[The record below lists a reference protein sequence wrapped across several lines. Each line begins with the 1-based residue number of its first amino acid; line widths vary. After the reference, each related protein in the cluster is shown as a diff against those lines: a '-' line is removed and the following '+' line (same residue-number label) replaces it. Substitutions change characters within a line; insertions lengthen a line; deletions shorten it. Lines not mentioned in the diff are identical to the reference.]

1 MSWYYAEAGQQ
12 RGPVTDTE
20 LEDLVKAG
28 TVQPDTLIWRE
39 GMANWQSYSQVQGVA
54 APPPPGAAPVPE
66 DAVVCTS
73 CGRMF
78 GRDEVIQ
85 YGDAWVCAA
94 CKPAFVQRLKEGV
107 SVPGVL
113 DYATFWTRLGAK
125 VLDLIILWVINALF
139 GFIVGFATAGAV
151 RSADRLALQ
160 FFLMFMSIA
169 VNLGYGVFFLGKF
182 GATPG
187 KMACKIKVVTP
198 ESERISYGRAC
209 GRCLAELLSGMIC
222 YIGYIMAGF
231 DAEKRTLHDR
241 ICNTRV
247 IKV

>member
-12 RGPVTDTE
+12 RGPVTDAE

-28 TVQPDTLIWRE
+28 TVQPDTLIWRD
-39 GMANWQSYSQVQGVA
+39 GMPNWQSYSQVQGGA
-54 APPPPGAAPVPE
+54 APPSAAPLPE
-66 DAVVCTS
+66 DAVVCSS

-78 GRDEVIQ
+78 GRDEVIK

-107 SVPGVL
+107 SLPGVL

-139 GFIVGFATAGAV
+139 GFIVGFAASGAV
-151 RSADRLALQ
+151 RSGDRLAMQL
-160 FFLMFMSIA
+160 FLMFVSIA

-198 ESERISYGRAC
+198 EGERISYGRAC

-247 IKV
+247 IKI